1 MQEEKYEVTEV
12 GKSLDRTLRSS
23 KLVSQGSLPPKK
35 IARIKLL
42 SLKEEKGQFEN
53 LIIFS

>member
-35 IARIKLL
+35 SARIKIL